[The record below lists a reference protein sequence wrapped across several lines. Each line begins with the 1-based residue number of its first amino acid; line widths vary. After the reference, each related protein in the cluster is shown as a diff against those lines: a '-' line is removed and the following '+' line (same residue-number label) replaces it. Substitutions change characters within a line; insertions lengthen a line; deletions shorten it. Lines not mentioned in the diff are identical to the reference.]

1 MAAMT
6 IADVLALSRFIPV
19 VTIERAEQAVPLAR
33 ALVAGGVR
41 VIEVTLRTEAALAA
55 IRAIAAEVPEM
66 TAGAGTCLQPE
77 DLAQAAAARARFAVS
92 PGFTAELSAAA
103 KRQAT
108 LPWLPGVA
116 TASEAMQAL
125 TAGHASLKF
134 FPAESAG
141 GVRAL
146 KDLHG
151 PLPMLRFCPTGGV
164 GLENAAS
171 YLALA
176 NVAAVGGSALTPKD
190 ALAKGDWARVTE
202 LARRAAAL

>member
-6 IADVLALSRFIPV
+6 VAEVLALSRFIPV

-33 ALVAGGVR
+33 ALVAGAVP

-66 TAGAGTCLQPE
+66 AAGAGTCLRPE
-77 DLAQAAAARARFAVS
+77 DLVQAAAAGARFAVS

-125 TAGHASLKF
+125 AAGHASLKF

-171 YLALA
+171 YLALP

>member
-6 IADVLALSRFIPV
+6 IADVLALSRFVPV
-19 VTIERAEQAVPLAR
+19 VTIERAGDAVPLAR

-55 IRAIAAEVPEM
+55 LQEIAAGVPEM
-66 TAGAGTCLQPE
+66 TAGAGTCLRAE
-77 DLAQAAAARARFAVS
+77 DLAQATAAGARFAVS

-103 KRQAT
+103 RKQAA

-116 TASEAMQAL
+116 TASEAMEAMA
-125 TAGHASLKF
+125 AGWTHLKF

-151 PLPMLRFCPTGGV
+151 PFPALRFCPTGGV

-171 YLALA
+171 YLALP

-190 ALAKGDWARVTE
+190 ALAKRDWARVTE

>member
-1 MAAMT
+1 MT
-6 IADVLALSRFIPV
+6 VMNIVEILALSRFVPV
-19 VTIERAEQAVPLAR
+19 VTIERADDAVPLAR

-41 VIEVTLRTEAALAA
+41 VVEVTLRTEAALAA
-55 IRAIAAEVPEM
+55 IRAIASDAPEM
-66 TAGAGTCLQPE
+66 LAGAGTCLSPD
-77 DLAQAAAARARFAVS
+77 DLAQAMAAGARFSVS
-92 PGFTAELSAAA
+92 PGFTGELAAA
-103 KRQAT
+103 ARG

-116 TASEAMQAL
+116 TASEAMQAMA
-125 TAGHASLKF
+125 AGHTHLKF

-171 YLALA
+171 YLALP
-176 NVAAVGGSALTPKD
+176 NVVAVGGSALTPKD
-190 ALAKGDWARVTE
+190 ALAKRDWAQVTG
-202 LARRAAAL
+202 LARRAARL

>member
-6 IADVLALSRFIPV
+6 IADVLALSRFVPV
-19 VTIERAEQAVPLAR
+19 VTIERADQAVPLAR

-41 VIEVTLRTEAALAA
+41 VIEVTLRTPAALPA
-55 IRAIAAEVPEM
+55 IRAISVEVPEM
-66 TAGAGTCLQPE
+66 AAGAGTCLTPG
-77 DLAQAAAARARFAVS
+77 DLEKATEAGARFAVS

-103 KRQAT
+103 RREAT

-116 TASEAMQAL
+116 TASEAMQAMA
-125 TAGHASLKF
+125 AGHLHLKF

-146 KDLHG
+146 KDLAG

-171 YLALA
+171 YLALPT
-176 NVAAVGGSALTPKD
+176 VVAVGGSALTPKD

>member
-6 IADVLALSRFIPV
+6 IADVLALSRFVPV
-19 VTIERAEQAVPLAR
+19 VTIERADHAVPLAR

-41 VIEVTLRTEAALAA
+41 VIEVTLRTPAALPA
-55 IRAIAAEVPEM
+55 IRAIAIDAPEM
-66 TAGAGTCLQPE
+66 IAGAGTCLTPG
-77 DLAQAAAARARFAVS
+77 DLEKATEAGARFAVS
-92 PGFTAELSAAA
+92 PGFTAELAAA
-103 KRQAT
+103 ALREAT

-116 TASEAMQAL
+116 TASEAMQAMA
-125 TAGHASLKF
+125 AGHLHLKF

-146 KDLHG
+146 KDLAG

-171 YLALA
+171 YLALP
-176 NVAAVGGSALTPKD
+176 NVVAVGGSAVTPKD
-190 ALAKGDWARVTE
+190 ALEKGDWARVTE

>member
-6 IADVLALSRFIPV
+6 IADVLALSRFVPV
-19 VTIERAEQAVPLAR
+19 VTIERAEDAVPLAR

-66 TAGAGTCLQPE
+66 AAGAGTCLRPE
-77 DLAQAAAARARFAVS
+77 DLAQATAAGARFAVS
-92 PGFTAELSAAA
+92 PGFTGELSVAA
-103 KRQAT
+103 KRQAM

-125 TAGHASLKF
+125 AAGYTCLKF

-164 GLENAAS
+164 DLENAAS
-171 YLALA
+171 YLALPS
-176 NVAAVGGSALTPKD
+176 VVAVGGSALAPKD
-190 ALAKGDWARVTE
+190 TVAKGDWARVTE